1 LSGPLPHRPRRRRG
15 AGEERQDDGKKVVR
29 AIKQYKIGVEKV
41 NPDGSDAALAVSK
54 KAAIGCS
61 FYWRLVS
68 FMPDLESLPAF
79 I

>member
-1 LSGPLPHRPRRRRG
+1 M
-15 AGEERQDDGKKVVR
+15 VR